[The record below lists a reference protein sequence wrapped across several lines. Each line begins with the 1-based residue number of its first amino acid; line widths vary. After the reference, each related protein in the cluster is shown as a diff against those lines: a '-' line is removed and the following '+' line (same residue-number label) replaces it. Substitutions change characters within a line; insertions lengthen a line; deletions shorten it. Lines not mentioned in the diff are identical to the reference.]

1 MTYEDMTLLCELLFE
16 ILKHFKAA
24 KFSHLIKILDYEK
37 EIAYIKNMKIH
48 ILGIQTLNFIFL
60 NELLASWQC

>member
-1 MTYEDMTLLCELLFE
+1 LKNPCALYKGEQMTYEDMTLLCELLFE

-37 EIAYIKNMKIH
+37 EIAYIKI
-48 ILGIQTLNFIFL
+48 
-60 NELLASWQC
+60 

>member
-37 EIAYIKNMKIH
+37 EIAYIKI
-48 ILGIQTLNFIFL
+48 
-60 NELLASWQC
+60 